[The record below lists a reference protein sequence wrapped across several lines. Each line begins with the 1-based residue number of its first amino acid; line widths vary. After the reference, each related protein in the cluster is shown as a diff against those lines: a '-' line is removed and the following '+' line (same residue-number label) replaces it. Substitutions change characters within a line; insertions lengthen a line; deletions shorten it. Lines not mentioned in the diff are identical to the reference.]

1 MCTYVVCKHDTL
13 EILLLILT
21 LAARSRGKILPIE
34 TGIAQ
39 SIRYGTSPVPI
50 MDTAA
55 GTVDTGSTLILLA
68 TGTSFYWIW
77 VLYTRVNHLNHPL
90 FVDAFGPYRRAT
102 GAVVELTTEL
112 LRITLAQYSNL
123 KSVFFATGDRTFELT
138 ANAQIWP
145 RALNKLVGGERG
157 HIYLVVNDIEWTAGT
172 GPNFMIGYT
181 FVERFHSVF
190 DTGRHRIGLAT
201 TQFTT
206 AKYN

>member
-55 GTVDTGSTLILLA
+55 GTVDTGNTLILLG

-77 VLYTRVNHLNHPL
+77 ALYTRVNHLKHPF
-90 FVDAFGPYRRAT
+90 FVDAFGLYRRAT
-102 GAVVELTTEL
+102 GAVRVVEPTMEL

-123 KSVFFATGDRTFELT
+123 KSIFFATGDRTFELT
-138 ANAQIWP
+138 ATRRSGPVRSTSSSA
-145 RALNKLVGGERG
+145 ASGG
-157 HIYLVVNDIEWTAGT
+157 T
-172 GPNFMIGYT
+172 YT
-181 FVERFHSVF
+181 
-190 DTGRHRIGLAT
+190 
-201 TQFTT
+201 
-206 AKYN
+206 